1 MNILNSLEQLT
12 LGSPKPVEEVEEL
25 ESEDESESE
34 SESESEDGYFG
45 EPMVSEFPRYDSILF
60 SHWFRRPGGPSPCL
74 ISAIEFVRS
83 RDGDCDLCILTG
95 VDRCCLHGTSS
106 PSALIPICKD
116 LVNNTD
122 EVGCTIVHFGS
133 LAFEDDF
140 STETNRKVFKIMGDS
155 DFVEAI
161 RDEEI
166 AEGGF
171 KKTVCVVG

>member
-1 MNILNSLEQLT
+1 MT
-12 LGSPKPVEEVEEL
+12 LYYSVIG
-25 ESEDESESE
+25 
-34 SESESEDGYFG
+34 
-45 EPMVSEFPRYDSILF
+45 
-60 SHWFRRPGGPSPCL
+60 
-74 ISAIEFVRS
+74 FV
-83 RDGDCDLCILTG
+83 LTG